1 MPRRRRSVSPV
12 NPQEQT
18 DQSLA
23 YLAQRLMTE
32 VQTGSSMIQLDN
44 KRTAIM
50 PQNGEI
56 IFNWP
61 TKEICVFFDGKW
73 YCMGGLIWKKFR
85 RVSSTAVVVSAQ
97 PCMYGG
103 HYIDN
108 DNVSLFRFVH
118 LYDKASVP
126 TAGDTPAM
134 TIGIPPDSGA
144 NQEYSG
150 GVFFEVGLAMSFS
163 SVRTGG
169 ITGVTPG
176 EMVATLL
183 YNDEDVPI

>member
-1 MPRRRRSVSPV
+1 MPRRRRSVNPV
-12 NPQEQT
+12 TPQEHNEQAFAT
-18 DQSLA
+18 IS
-23 YLAQRLMTE
+23 QRLMNE
-32 VQTGSSMIQLDN
+32 IQTGSSMIQLDN
-44 KRTAIM
+44 KKTAIM

-73 YCMGGLIWKKFR
+73 YCMGGIIWKKFR
-85 RVSSTAVVVSAQ
+85 QVSSSAAVVSST
-97 PCMYGG
+97 PCYYGG

-108 DNVSLFRFVH
+108 DNLTLFRFVH
-118 LYDKASVP
+118 LYDKVGLP

-134 TIGIPPDSGA
+134 TIGIPQDSGA

-150 GVFFEVGLAMSFS
+150 GVFFENGLSMAFS
-163 SVRTGG
+163 SSRTGG
-169 ITGVTPG
+169 ITGVAVG

-183 YNDEDVPI
+183 YNDEDVQV

>member
-1 MPRRRRSVSPV
+1 MPRRRRSVAALDPLKV
-12 NPQEQT
+12 IQ
-18 DQSLA
+18 DQLT
-23 YLAQRLMTE
+23 AQGAQVRNLT
-32 VQTGSSMIQLDN
+32 QAGASMIQLDN
-44 KRTAIM
+44 KKSAIE

-73 YCMGGLIWKKFR
+73 YCMGGMIWKKFR
-85 RVSSTAVVVSAQ
+85 RVSSTAAVVSAT
-97 PCMYGG
+97 PCYYGG

-118 LYDKASVP
+118 LYDKSTTP
-126 TAGDTPAM
+126 LAGDTPAM

-150 GVFFEVGLAMSFS
+150 GVLFENGLAMAFS
-163 SVRTGG
+163 SSRTGG
-169 ITGVTPG
+169 ITGVTAG

-183 YNDEDVPI
+183 YNDEDVPV